1 MIGRIGR
8 RLVNS
13 GCKTMRAFSEKP
25 PNNEENNTFGFKKV
39 ESELRQTLVNK
50 VFSNVADAYDVM
62 NDLMSFGVHRCWKVR
77 RVLRRTTLCRKWA
90 F

>member
-8 RLVNS
+8 RLIKTE
-13 GCKTMRAFSEKP
+13 CKTMRLFSERP

-39 ESELRQTLVNK
+39 ESEIRQTLVNK

-62 NDLMSFGVHRCWKVR
+62 NDLMSFGVHRCWKVGS
-77 RVLRRTTLCRKWA
+77 V
-90 F
+90 